1 METAIDYRSSAW
13 RLRDA
18 LASDAALARL
28 EARPIAP
35 ENRAALAVATFEI
48 DRRAKRRAGQEL
60 VDAGFRYVGTK
71 IESASYVMRDRTDVF
86 VDADETTY
94 VAVRRRRSLLPSS
107 LHYLYTFFEDGSCI
121 QTVGRID
128 PLYRSDGP
136 LLVRAGT
143 GSLACDL
150 EGHFTAVRERAR
162 SGIRVLAVRGGD
174 GTVRLARF
182 ELSHVFAPGLAM
194 IVARARETERDLA
207 AIALTIIALVC
218 LAFVGR

>member
-1 METAIDYRSSAW
+1 M
-13 RLRDA
+13 RDA

-48 DRRAKRRAGQEL
+48 DPRAKRRAGQEL
-60 VDAGFRYVGTK
+60 VDAGFRYVGTR
-71 IESASYVMRDRTDVF
+71 IASASYMRHRADLF

-94 VAVRRRRSLLPSS
+94 VAVRRRRSLLALSH
-107 LHYLYTFFEDGSCI
+107 HYFCTFFEDGSCI
-121 QTVGRID
+121 ETVSRVD

-162 SGIRVLAVRGGD
+162 SGIRVLPVRGGES
-174 GTVRLARF
+174 TVRLARF
-182 ELSHVFAPGLAM
+182 IL
-194 IVARARETERDLA
+194 
-207 AIALTIIALVC
+207 
-218 LAFVGR
+218 